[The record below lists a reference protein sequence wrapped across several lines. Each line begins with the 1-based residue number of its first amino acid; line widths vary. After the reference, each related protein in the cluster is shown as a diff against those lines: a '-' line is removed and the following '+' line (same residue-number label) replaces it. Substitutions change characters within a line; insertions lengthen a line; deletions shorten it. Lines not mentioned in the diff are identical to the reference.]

1 VNAATWI
8 RRGYLETEGGRLE
21 ACWLGPPPGEAPTL
35 VFLHEGLGCVAG
47 WKGFPAEIAAATGC
61 GALIYSRAGYGRS
74 DPVSLPRPL
83 DYHAS
88 EATTVLPRIL
98 EATGIRRAVLVGHSD
113 GATIALLHAGRVRD
127 PRVEGLVLM
136 APHVFNESDCIAG
149 IRAIAESWR
158 SGGLRER
165 LRRLHGANVDV
176 AFEGWRDAWL
186 DPDFRDWNIED
197 CLPAIGIPVQLI
209 QGLADEYG
217 TLVQLEAIAARAGGP
232 VETVKLAQ
240 CGHIPY
246 RDRPRATRDHV
257 SAFIRRCLGLAD
269 PCRDSDSA
277 APGSMAA
284 LDSDGLNDHE
294 Q

>member
-1 VNAATWI
+1 MNAAAWI
-8 RRGYLETEGGRLE
+8 EHGYLEMEGVRLE
-21 ACWLGPPPGEAPTL
+21 ARWLGPPPGQAPTL

-47 WKGFPAEIAAATGC
+47 WRAFPAEIAAATGC

-83 DYHAS
+83 DYQVG

-98 EATGIRRAVLVGHSD
+98 ETTGIRRAVLVGHSD

-136 APHVFNESDCIAG
+136 APHVFNEPVCTAG
-149 IRAIAESWR
+149 IRAISESWR
-158 SGGLRER
+158 TGGLRER

-186 DPDFRDWNIED
+186 DPGFRDWNIES
-197 CLPAIGIPVQLI
+197 CLPDIDIPVQLI
-209 QGLADEYG
+209 QGREDEYG
-217 TLVQLEAIAARAGGP
+217 TLAQLEAIAARAGGS
-232 VETVKLAQ
+232 VEMVTLAQ

-257 SAFIRRCLGLAD
+257 TAFIQRCLDLAD
-269 PCRDSDSA
+269 PHRGNDSA
-277 APGSMAA
+277 AADSGG
-284 LDSDGLNDHE
+284 LDDHE